1 MDNFAEIL
9 QPMPIN
15 FYWKSGNKPISF
27 SLVAISLL
35 FLFSILTISC
45 YNKKSR
51 PTSKIKNTDLQ
62 AVINQESHLPFDSAA
77 LIRFYLTYPDLKK
90 YEADAFSIYRE
101 HHFNQIWFDS
111 KGVVEFGYS
120 LYSKANNL
128 ETEGISS
135 KFPYQ
140 DKLKGVFE
148 NDIKNELNRLETE
161 LMLTSLFLFYAEKV
175 YKGIDET
182 TSTALG
188 WLLPRKQ
195 LSYKYLIDSIFS
207 DTILM
212 NQDKKVLI
220 GQYYKLRTVL
230 MQYREIEKKGGW
242 NTIDADPKTKA
253 FKPGDTARAIRQI
266 RERLYA
272 TGDLKHND
280 SSNLYDTELLRAVKS
295 YQRRNGKTPDRLISL
310 KLIREMNVPI
320 GERIQQIMV
329 NMERCRWISP
339 ETADANEVI
348 VINIPSYKLN
358 YFRNGKSVLESAVVV
373 GKNMTKTV
381 IFGGKMSYI
390 VFSPYWNV
398 PQSIIN
404 LEVKPGIAKNPN
416 YLLEHNMEWNNG
428 QVRQKPG
435 RKNSLG
441 LVKFIFPNSN
451 DIYLHDTPSKSL
463 FEREIRAFSHGCVR
477 VGKAR
482 ELALTILQDD
492 PSWTP
497 EKIDEA
503 MHAGVESSY
512 TLKKK
517 IPVYIGYFTAWV
529 NEEGEIQFYE
539 DIYERDE
546 SLAQLLFGK

>member
-1 MDNFAEIL
+1 MNIFAETL
-9 QPMPIN
+9 QPMPIIFCRKSGLIFISN
-15 FYWKSGNKPISF
+15 FY
-27 SLVAISLL
+27 LTISLL
-35 FLFSILTISC
+35 FLFSILTNSC
-45 YNKKSR
+45 KNIKDRFPK
-51 PTSKIKNTDLQ
+51 KIKSNDLQ
-62 AVINQESHLPFDSAA
+62 AVINQESHLLFDSTA
-77 LIRFYLTYPDLKK
+77 LIRFFETYPELKK
-90 YEADAFSIYRE
+90 YEPDAFSIYRE

-120 LYSKANNL
+120 LFSKASNL

-140 DKLKGVFE
+140 DKLIGVFE
-148 NDIKNELNRLETE
+148 TDTKNELNNIETE
-161 LMLTSLFLFYAEKV
+161 IMLTSLFLFYAEKV

-182 TSTALG
+182 TTTTMG

-195 LSYKYLIDSIFS
+195 LSYRYLLDSIFS
-207 DTILM
+207 DTTLL
-212 NQDKKVLI
+212 NQDNRVLI

-242 NTIDADPKTKA
+242 NTIDVEPKQKA
-253 FKPGDTARAIRQI
+253 FKPGDTARTIRQI
-266 RERLYA
+266 REHLYI

-295 YQRRNGKTPDRLISL
+295 FQRRNGKTPDKLISL
-310 KLIREMNVPI
+310 KLIKEMNVPI
-320 GERIQQIMV
+320 GERIKQIML

-339 ETADANEVI
+339 ETAEANEVI
-348 VINIPSYKLN
+348 VVNIPSYKLN

-373 GKNMTKTV
+373 GKNMSKTV

-404 LEVKPGIAKNPN
+404 KEVKPGIAKNPN

-428 QVRQKPG
+428 LLRQKPG

-451 DIYLHDTPSKSL
+451 DIYLHDTPSKGL
-463 FEREIRAFSHGCVR
+463 FERDSRAFSHGCVR

-482 ELALTILQDD
+482 ELAINILQDD

-497 EKIDEA
+497 QKIDTA
-503 MHAGVESSY
+503 MHAGVERSY

-529 NEEGEIQFYE
+529 NDEGEIYFYE
-539 DIYERDE
+539 DIYERDDN
-546 SLAQLLFGK
+546 LAQLLFGK